1 MAEEQIQYIFV
12 YGSLRP
18 HDDSSTLWTKTAT
31 EGMLIFKAIIYDHC
45 MYFDRYAAV
54 KTNKPGKQV
63 VGYVMTIDPS
73 KNALWKDKIK
83 LFDDIEGISR
93 GHYQRTIATAN
104 VIDTGE
110 SVQCYIYVNN
120 SADESFEVPDGDWLR
135 RDRNTTDLP
144 IVQ

>member
-1 MAEEQIQYIFV
+1 MAEEQIKYIFV
-12 YGSLRP
+12 YGSLRLD
-18 HDDSSTLWTKTAT
+18 DDSSMPWTKAAT
-31 EGMLIFKAIIYDHC
+31 EGMLNYKAIVYDHC

-73 KNALWKDKIK
+73 KNAVWKDKIK

-93 GHYQRTIATAN
+93 GLYQRIIATAT
-104 VIDTGE
+104 VIDSGE
-110 SVQCYIYVNN
+110 SVQCYIYVRN
-120 SADESFEVPDGDWLR
+120 SASESYEVPEGDWLK
-135 RDRNTTDLP
+135 RDRNITDLP